1 MTMKPLRKYLAASL
15 LLCATPVFADDAK
28 PTPPPRPAA
37 TAFSLETGEEI
48 YRGVCQGC
56 HMPDAKGA
64 AGAGIYPSLA
74 RNENLESAGYPA
86 MVILKGQKAMPDF
99 GASFSD
105 EQIANVVNYVRT
117 HFGNRYRDKIT
128 ASDVHA
134 LR

>member
-1 MTMKPLRKYLAASL
+1 MKISAATYFSAAAFF
-15 LLCATPVFADDAK
+15 CATPVLADDAK
-28 PTPPPRPAA
+28 PTPPQRPVAA
-37 TAFSLETGEEI
+37 AFTLQTGEEI

-74 RNENLESAGYPA
+74 RNGNLESAGYPA

-105 EQIANVVNYVRT
+105 EQVANVVNYVRT

-128 ASDVHA
+128 AADIHA